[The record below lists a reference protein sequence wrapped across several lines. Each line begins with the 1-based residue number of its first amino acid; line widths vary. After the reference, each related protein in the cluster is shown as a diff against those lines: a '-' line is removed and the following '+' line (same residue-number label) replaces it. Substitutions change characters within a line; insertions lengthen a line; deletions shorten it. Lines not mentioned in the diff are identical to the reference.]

1 MYNQGA
7 RYGHFVNHGSRQALM
22 GYHNSRG
29 RFDQQIL
36 RRIPLQEAHRPRVPP
51 GRNAHTASYVQRTHW
66 FPNYRRGNQRGMV
79 TGNMDRRSN
88 PRGHRNATHHH
99 NQQQHRNTVQ
109 RHVEDNADV
118 CFICGDYL
126 QNSAEVGIHL
136 CDGGPNPRAQLPS
149 HQVRVHQQPRARA
162 VRMGHSTD
170 SLQQEVAVAGAVS
183 EAVAAAVAAPP
194 SPSFHRAQPPTSDNH
209 EVEDDSDSE
218 EMQCHFESLL
228 EGCLTDLQSRYQ
240 NATERLQ
247 EGLSS
252 KADEIRKIYRIV
264 QKDKKKTKELKA
276 EMNDRAVELDEREA
290 ELKNLKD
297 KIEKSKRALDADSEQ
312 QTKEVSRLWQQLK
325 DEYNRIENVYTVQ
338 KGRIK
343 LDVGGHEFT
352 TSVFT
357 LTQVQDSML
366 AAMFSGR
373 HEIKHEVDGSVFIDR
388 DGTHFRYIL
397 NYLRDSDYSFEALPR
412 SKQVLRELR
421 NEAIFYQLP
430 GLVQQIEKL
439 L

>member
-22 GYHNSRG
+22 GYHSSRG

-36 RRIPLQEAHRPRVPP
+36 RRIPIQEAQRPRVPP

-66 FPNYRRGNQRGMV
+66 FPNYRRGNQRGV
-79 TGNMDRRSN
+79 VQGSVDRRN
-88 PRGHRNATHHH
+88 QRGHRNIVH
-99 NQQQHRNTVQ
+99 NQRNQ
-109 RHVEDNADV
+109 RHIDENIEV

-126 QNSAEVGIHL
+126 QNSGEAGVHF
-136 CDGGPNPRAQLPS
+136 CDGGPNQRPPLPGIQLRGP
-149 HQVRVHQQPRARA
+149 QQ
-162 VRMGHSTD
+162 
-170 SLQQEVAVAGAVS
+170 QVAGGGRVGNNFETLQR
-183 EAVAAAVAAPP
+183 EATAAMANSAMASTASSPP
-194 SPSFHRAQPPTSDNH
+194 PISNGLDNDG
-209 EVEDDSDSE
+209 EPDDI
-218 EMQCHFESLL
+218 QCQFESLL
-228 EGCLTDLQSRYQ
+228 EDCLVDLQSRYQ
-240 NATERLQ
+240 NVTERLQ
-247 EGLSS
+247 EGLSC
-252 KADEIRKIYRIV
+252 KADEIRKIYQIV
-264 QKDKKKTKELKA
+264 QEDRKRTKQLKVEIVA
-276 EMNDRAVELDEREA
+276 RAAELDEREA
-290 ELKNLKD
+290 EIKSLQD
-297 KIEKSKRALDADSEQ
+297 KIEKSKRALEEDNKH
-312 QTKEVSRLWQQLK
+312 QTEEISRLWQQLR
-325 DEYNRIENVYTVQ
+325 DEYDRIEDIYKVQ

-357 LTQVQDSML
+357 LTRVQDSML

-373 HEIKHEVDGSVFIDR
+373 HEIKQERDGSVFIDR

-397 NYLRDSDYSFEALPR
+397 NYLRDSDCSFDALPR
-412 SKQVLRELR
+412 SKQILRELR